1 MAKSLPSSNYPKCLL
16 CKENV
21 GYAGTLNHP
30 ARQNHRIIPLE
41 LTNEEWFL
49 QYSPY
54 VYYNEHCIVLKGE
67 HEPMKISRL
76 TFERLLQFVSQYK
89 HYFLGSNA
97 DLPIVGGSILTHD
110 HFQGGAYQF
119 AMETAPILK
128 TLNILNFSD
137 VEVGFV
143 NWPLSVLRLR
153 SDNQERLVELGDIIL
168 NSWREYSDEE
178 LGIFAYTDDVPHN
191 TITPIARFKNGKY
204 ELDLVLRN
212 NKTSDEHPDGIYHPH
227 KEYHHLKKENIGLI
241 EVMGLAVLPGR
252 LKDELELVKDALV
265 SREVSIL
272 AEAGLEKHSPWLNE
286 LLERYNHV
294 TLDEAD
300 EIIKHEVGEKFVA
313 ILECCGVYKLT
324 EEGLEGIQRFINSI
338 NCSL

>member
-1 MAKSLPSSNYPKCLL
+1 MDYHKN
-16 CKENV
+16 
-21 GYAGTLNHP
+21 
-30 ARQNHRIIPLE
+30 
-41 LTNEEWFL
+41 
-49 QYSPY
+49 YSPY
-54 VYYNEHCIVLKGE
+54 INEHKKELNKEMIG
-67 HEPMKISRL
+67 PYL
-76 TFERLLQFVSQYK
+76 TFSFTPGERTFFKDVYKVLPGHYIKIDVKSLKVEDVS
-89 HYFLGSNA
+89 YFKSDCSTTDKSYDKIVDEISNSMK
-97 DLPIVGGSILTHD
+97 DSVRHHLI
-110 HFQGGAYQF
+110 
-119 AMETAPILK
+119 
-128 TLNILNFSD
+128 SD

-143 NWPLSVLRLR
+143 SWPLSVIRLR

-168 NSWREYSDEE
+168 NSWRGYSDEE
-178 LGIFAYTDDVPHN
+178 LGIFAHTDDVPHN

-252 LKDELELVKDALV
+252 LKDELEVVKDALV
-265 SREVSIL
+265 SRETSVL
-272 AEAGLEKHSPWLNE
+272 AEAGLEKHSPWLKE
-286 LLERYNHV
+286 LLERYNDV
-294 TLDEAD
+294 TLDEVD
-300 EIIKHEVGEKFVA
+300 EIMKHEVGEKFVA